1 MAGGWKQTP
10 GRWRAADRTG
20 KFAQHC
26 AELLDPRQTAMREAD
41 PDPSELGAPPADLL
55 ETWMHA
61 VRRMDRDTLDLFVRR
76 TWRAWDATSLRP
88 VQAAVDARRGELD
101 GE

>member
-1 MAGGWKQTP
+1 MLQRDAAG
-10 GRWRAADRTG
+10 ASS
-20 KFAQHC
+20 
-26 AELLDPRQTAMREAD
+26 LLTRRDHH
-41 PDPSELGAPPADLL
+41 L
-55 ETWMHA
+55 EDTWMHA